1 MPSSGQPSKYHP
13 TGHFLSTYQNRDF
26 ILEEV
31 AGTTNQEF
39 LVSIPEPSN
48 KAMTAFTT
56 MMQF

>member
-56 MMQF
+56 MM